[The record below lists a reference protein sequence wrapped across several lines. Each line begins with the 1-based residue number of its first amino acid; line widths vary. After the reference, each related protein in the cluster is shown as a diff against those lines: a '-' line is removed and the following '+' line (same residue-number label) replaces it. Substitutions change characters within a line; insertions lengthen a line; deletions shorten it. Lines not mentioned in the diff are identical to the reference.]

1 MATIDSKLLVSDLAI
16 VVVDD
21 TKFGRAVFNSVLSKA
36 GYTDIRVAGSAR
48 RALELMAQRRADV
61 LVADWFMP
69 EMDGLELTHRVRQ
82 LDEERNEYTSII
94 LCTALEGVN
103 ALVTAFRRGVDDFIR
118 KPFDHEELIA
128 RVYAAGN
135 SANLH
140 NMLLESAQRLRQ
152 SNRELSELTARDSL
166 TGLGNAGY
174 LTQHLEALLAEV
186 AARGGG
192 VCCALV
198 AIDEWATLRD
208 HHSPEE
214 SDQILV
220 GVARRIQRTIRP
232 TDVAAVSQQGEFAV
246 VLHYPDVAAFRAT
259 VFERLQAG
267 ICERPIAVG
276 SGDMPVTVS
285 IGASLFEDQPEN
297 PTAETLLE
305 DARRQLE
312 DASSHGHRQIKY

>member
-1 MATIDSKLLVSDLAI
+1 MTAIDTKLLVSDLAI

-36 GYTDIRVAGSAR
+36 GYTDIRVAESAR
-48 RALELMAQRRADV
+48 RALELMGERRADV

-140 NMLLESAQRLRQ
+140 NMLLESAQRLQQ
-152 SNRELSELTARDSL
+152 SNRELSELSAHDPL
-166 TGLGNAGY
+166 TGLGTAGF
-174 LTQHLEALLAEV
+174 LTQQLDALLAEV

-192 VCCALV
+192 VCCTLV
-198 AIDEWATLRD
+198 AIDAWSDLKNR
-208 HHSPEE
+208 HSSEE
-214 SDQILV
+214 TDQIQL
-220 GVARRIQRTIRP
+220 GVARRIRRTIRP
-232 TDVAAVSQQGEFAV
+232 TDVAAVSADGEFGV

-259 VFERLQAG
+259 VFERLQAE
-267 ICERPIAVG
+267 ICERPLSVLGA
-276 SGDMPVTVS
+276 DLPVTVS

-297 PTAETLLE
+297 PTAEILLE
-305 DARRQLE
+305 DARRQLR
-312 DASSHGHRQIKY
+312 DACSHGNRQIKY

>member
-36 GYTDIRVAGSAR
+36 GYSDIRVAGSAR
-48 RALELMAQRRADV
+48 QALELMEERRADV

-82 LDEERNEYTSII
+82 LDEERNGYTSII

-140 NMLLESAQRLRQ
+140 NMLLESAQRMQQ
-152 SNRELSELTARDSL
+152 SNQELSELSARDPL
-166 TGLGNAGY
+166 TGLGNASF
-174 LTQHLEALLAEV
+174 LAQQLDALLAEV

-198 AIDEWATLRD
+198 AIDEWNALLEKHAGD
-208 HHSPEE
+208 EA
-214 SDQILV
+214 DQIRI
-220 GVARRIQRTIRP
+220 GVARRIRRTIRP
-232 TDVAAVSQQGEFAV
+232 TDVAAISQDGEFAV

-259 VFERLQAG
+259 VFERLQAE
-267 ICERPIAVG
+267 ICERPLAVLG
-276 SGDMPVTVS
+276 TDLPISVS
-285 IGASLFEDQPEN
+285 IGASLFEDQPDN

-305 DARRQLE
+305 DARRQLR
-312 DASSHGHRQIKY
+312 DACSHGNRQIKY